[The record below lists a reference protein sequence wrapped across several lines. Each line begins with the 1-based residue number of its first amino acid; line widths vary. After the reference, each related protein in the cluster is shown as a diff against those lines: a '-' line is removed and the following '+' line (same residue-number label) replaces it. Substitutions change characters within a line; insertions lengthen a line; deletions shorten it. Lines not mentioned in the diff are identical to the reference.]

1 MNNWEETPISFESN
15 ILPHEIFGFF
25 LTGEEIEIIS
35 LKSTSYARLKGEH
48 NVTITLDK
56 LKAFIAILLVS
67 RYTEPPKQEMCWERR
82 EDGHKLLLSSMMSKN
97 KFEEYQTYL
106 HLIDNNNLDL
116 SDWSGEVPPLLNSI
130 N

>member
-35 LKSTSYARLKGEH
+35 LKSTCYARLKGEH

-56 LKAFIAILLVS
+56 LKALIAILLVS
-67 RYTEPPKQEMCWERR
+67 GYTEPPRQEMCWERR
-82 EDGHKLLLSSMMSKN
+82 EDGYMLLLSSMMSKN
-97 KFEEYQTYL
+97 EFEECQRYL
-106 HLIDNNNLDL
+106 LLIDDNKLDID
-116 SDWSGEVPPLLNSI
+116 DWFVEGRPLLNSI

>member
-1 MNNWEETPISFESN
+1 MNNWEDTPRSFESN
-15 ILPHEIFGFF
+15 IPSHEIFGLF
-25 LTGEEIEIIS
+25 LTDEEMEIIS
-35 LKSTSYARLKGEH
+35 LKSTSYVRLKGEH
-48 NVTITLDK
+48 NVTMTLHK

-67 RYTEPPKQEMCWERR
+67 GYTEPPQQEMCWERR
-82 EDGHKLLLSSMMSKN
+82 EDRHKLLLSSMMSKN

-116 SDWSGEVPPLLNSI
+116 SDWFGEVPPLLNSI